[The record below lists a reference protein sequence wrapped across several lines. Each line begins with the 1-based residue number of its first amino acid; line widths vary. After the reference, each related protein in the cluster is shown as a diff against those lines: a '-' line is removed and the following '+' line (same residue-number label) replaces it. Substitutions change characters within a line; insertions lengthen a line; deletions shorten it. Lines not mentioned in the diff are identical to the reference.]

1 MILLDRLLL
10 PDFVWFILAFGVKRC
25 DDPVSTSGGKE
36 MARARGIN
44 SEDTLAVI
52 FERRGE
58 GKGRERKGRERD
70 GNKRKTRLKK
80 DRNREV
86 KEEKDEKK
94 ERRQKGDK

>member
-10 PDFVWFILAFGVKRC
+10 PDFVWFILASGVKRC
-25 DDPVSTSGGKE
+25 DDDPVSTSGGKE

-58 GKGRERKGRERD
+58 REGEGTGRKQ
-70 GNKRKTRLKK
+70 KK
-80 DRNREV
+80 DRT
-86 KEEKDEKK
+86 
-94 ERRQKGDK
+94 

>member
-10 PDFVWFILAFGVKRC
+10 PDFVWFILASGVKRC

-52 FERRGE
+52 FERRG
-58 GKGRERKGRERD
+58 GREGEGTGRKQ
-70 GNKRKTRLKK
+70 KK
-80 DRNREV
+80 DRA
-86 KEEKDEKK
+86 
-94 ERRQKGDK
+94 

>member
-10 PDFVWFILAFGVKRC
+10 PDFVWFILASGVKRC

-58 GKGRERKGRERD
+58 GKGRE
-70 GNKRKTRLKK
+70 GNGT
-80 DRNREV
+80 EV
-86 KEEKDEKK
+86 KERPDKK
-94 ERRQKGDK
+94 RIETGRSKLKEGKR

>member
-10 PDFVWFILAFGVKRC
+10 PDFVWFILASGVKRC

-52 FERRGE
+52 FETRGGGGGEERE
-58 GKGRERKGRERD
+58 GKGKGTGRK
-70 GNKRKTRLKK
+70 
-80 DRNREV
+80 
-86 KEEKDEKK
+86 
-94 ERRQKGDK
+94 